1 MKNTTDYTTCNILY
15 EAWKILGTTRTRT
28 RTTQN
33 INQYHNSRTETV
45 TDVTLAGS

>member
-28 RTTQN
+28 TQN

-45 TDVTLAGS
+45 TDVTLVGS